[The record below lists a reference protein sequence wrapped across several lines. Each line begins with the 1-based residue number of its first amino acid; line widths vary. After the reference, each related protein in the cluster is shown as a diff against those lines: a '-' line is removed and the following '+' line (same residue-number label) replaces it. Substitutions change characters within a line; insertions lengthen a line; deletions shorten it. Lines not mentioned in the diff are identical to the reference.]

1 MNKFIIT
8 LAVAALALG
17 ALAQDNDS
25 SAERG
30 RSHERGRMQGR
41 GRSRERGRMQAN
53 PDAKLHR
60 FSTTIEKERPEL
72 NQETKDLIAAYRRD
86 PSDENRAAL
95 RRQVAKNY
103 AAIVA
108 RKKAKLEELKRTA
121 RAIQS
126 SLWTLMPRPREHAAA
141 MTSGATAGR

>member
-1 MNKFIIT
+1 
-8 LAVAALALG
+8 
-17 ALAQDNDS
+17 
-25 SAERG
+25 
-30 RSHERGRMQGR
+30 
-41 GRSRERGRMQAN
+41 MQAN

-72 NQETKDLIAAYRRD
+72 NQETKDLIAAYLRN

-103 AAIVA
+103 DAIVA

-121 RAIQS
+121 RAIRS
-126 SLWTLMPRPREHAAA
+126 SLWTPMPRPREHAAA